1 MSSNWNVYKVF
12 KNGKRAKAP
21 LHHFMFQG
29 NREGAIKHFNSIE
42 IKNLVEKFGEKS
54 SKINYCI
61 INDNDNQALPEKT
74 GEEKFLVQQ
83 IRVLAHLIREK
94 NLSTKKNYVGG
105 MVFAKKSNWK
115 WQWAA
120 LEAAT
125 HNYIEG
131 LSQEFETHK
140 EAEDWMFNQIAAL
153 SNGK

>member
-61 INDNDNQALPEKT
+61 INDNDNQALPEQT

-94 NLSTKKNYVGG
+94 NLSTKKLLGN
-105 MVFAKKSNWK
+105 FDFSQLTKLSSETSNVISN
-115 WQWAA
+115 
-120 LEAAT
+120 T
-125 HNYIEG
+125 I
-131 LSQEFETHK
+131 LS
-140 EAEDWMFNQIAAL
+140 L
-153 SNGK
+153 SLPPIILIP